1 MAEHEGPRSGEG
13 RGNRGNRGSNR
24 SHGRGEG
31 GFNGRNRN
39 DRRGQGGGPG
49 GRGGDSRGRGGQ
61 RGFRGRDDDR
71 RNDRRDDHRGDRT
84 DRRDDRR
91 GGFRGRD
98 GERKNWN
105 DRGERGEHRGGFRDR
120 NDRNDRNDRDDRRDN
135 RRGGHGGR
143 DDERRGGF
151 GGRGGRGH
159 GGHGGNDRRRS
170 NRGGRF
176 QDEKRT
182 PRTGPQRPGF
192 REERIAARKNEPSIP
207 DDVRADELDA
217 SVRQDL
223 KSLAKDNADMVA
235 RHMIMAASLLSED
248 PKRALEHA
256 RAAKDRAGRVGVV
269 RETAGVTAYHAGEW
283 KEALSELR
291 AARRILGGAGL
302 LAVMAD
308 CERGL
313 GRPEK
318 AIEMGRSEEAKMV
331 DAETA
336 TELAIVVAGA
346 RRDLGQLDD
355 AVIELETQDLNPER
369 TDFEAARLFYA
380 YADALLAA
388 GRTDDAKTWFG
399 HCARIDED
407 AFLDARERLEEL
419 S

>member
-1 MAEHEGPRSGEG
+1 MAEHEGSRSGEG
-13 RGNRGNRGSNR
+13 RSEGRG
-24 SHGRGEG
+24 HGRNDNRGEG
-31 GFNGRNRN
+31 RGYGRGSGRSGNG
-39 DRRGQGGGPG
+39 GQGGRGRRPQG
-49 GRGGDSRGRGGQ
+49 DGRGGDSRGGRGGQ
-61 RGFRGRDDDR
+61 RGFRGRDDER
-71 RNDRRDDHRGDRT
+71 RGNRRGERRDGFRGERRDGERKDWNNRGEHGDRNE
-84 DRRDDRR
+84 RRDDRR

-98 GERKNWN
+98 GERN
-105 DRGERGEHRGGFRDR
+105 DR
-120 NDRNDRNDRDDRRDN
+120 RDDRRDD
-135 RRGGHGGR
+135 RRGGQGGHGGR
-143 DDERRGGF
+143 GGH
-151 GGRGGRGH
+151 GH
-159 GGHGGNDRRRS
+159 GGDRRRS

-207 DDVRADELDA
+207 DDVKADELDA

-248 PKRALEHA
+248 PQLALAHA

-318 AIEMGRSEEAKMV
+318 AIEIGRSDEAKMI

-346 RRDLGQLDD
+346 RRDLGQIDE
-355 AVIELETQDLNPER
+355 AIIELETQDLNPER

-388 GRTDDAKTWFG
+388 GRTEDAKTWFS
-399 HCARIDED
+399 HSARIDED
-407 AFLDARERLEEL
+407 EFLDSRERLEEL